1 MRVSEGGHSRSSAR
15 LEWQSGQA
23 RGRAYGPAVP
33 QRCREDGF
41 EGWGDEDYSDVD
53 SEEESHCNVLMSE
66 SGRLDEVV
74 SQERKKLVSG
84 VRGAVRGEG

>member
-1 MRVSEGGHSRSSAR
+1 M
-15 LEWQSGQA
+15 
-23 RGRAYGPAVP
+23 
-33 QRCREDGF
+33 
-41 EGWGDEDYSDVD
+41 D